1 MQIEDPIKNKD
12 DTSISIGIDFGTTN
26 SVVSYTY
33 DKVTKFI
40 EFDGCNI
47 VPTVIAFDKNFNIF
61 FGHDAISN
69 ENNTNYT
76 VVRSI
81 KRLLDQDKINVF
93 EKDFSIVDIISYF
106 FAYFKSQI
114 KHDIK
119 DCIVTVPAY
128 FDDTKK
134 NIIKLGAEKG
144 GFIVRRLIAEPTAA
158 ALAYGLDNGLE
169 GKYLVYDFG
178 GGTFDASLLSMQEG
192 IFKVIETSGDIEL
205 GGDDIDEAIAKF
217 LSSSW
222 NIKHD
227 NELLTVARDIK
238 INKIDKFAI
247 NNVEYRIN
255 LAEIDE
261 IINSIV
267 QKTIDITTSLIKNHN
282 NILGIILVGGSSRLD
297 AVKTMLSKNMP
308 NIPIFTNLDPDKI
321 VAIGAGIKAS
331 GVHSGFDNIL
341 IDIVPISLGIE
352 TAGGIVEKIITRNSQ
367 IPCMASQTFTTQ
379 KDNQTGF
386 IINIYQGE
394 REMVEDCRKIGTMK
408 LKGLEPK
415 KAGLVS
421 VKIDFTVD
429 VDGLLSVKAS
439 NIETGECVETEVKP
453 MYNMT
458 YDSISQMLIESIENA
473 QLDIKNR
480 LLKQSIIKGET
491 MIHDIN
497 SLLNEGEEIIADEEK
512 IAINKAVS
520 DLESAIKTKNRDTI
534 DDLMDNLDKIA
545 ADFSERVVNHVLCKK
560 IQGKNIYKEEI

>member
-12 DTSISIGIDFGTTN
+12 DATISIGIDFGTTN
-26 SVVSYTY
+26 SVISYTY

-40 EFDGCNI
+40 EFDGCDI
-47 VPTVIAFDKNFNIF
+47 IPTVIAFDKNFNLS
-61 FGHDAISN
+61 FGHEAISH
-69 ENNTNYT
+69 ENDQSYA
-76 VVRSI
+76 VIRSI
-81 KRLLDQDKINVF
+81 KRLLNRDTINIF
-93 EKDFSIVDIISYF
+93 GKDFSIVDIISYF

-114 KHDIK
+114 KYDVK

-134 NIIKLGAEKG
+134 NIIKFAAEKG
-144 GFIVRRLIAEPTAA
+144 GFVVRRLIVEPTAA

-205 GGDDIDEAIAKF
+205 GGDDIDEAIAQF
-217 LSSSW
+217 LSSEY
-222 NIKHD
+222 NIKYD
-227 NELLTVARDIK
+227 IETLSMARNIK
-238 INKIDKFAI
+238 INKIEKFTI
-247 NNVEYRIN
+247 NNIDHHIN
-255 LAEIDE
+255 LSKIDE
-261 IINSIV
+261 IINNIV
-267 QKTIDITTSLIKNHN
+267 QKTIDITINLVQNHS
-282 NILGIILVGGSSRLD
+282 NILGIILVGGSSRLN

-394 REMVEDCRKIGTMK
+394 REMIQDCRKIGTMK

-415 KAGLVS
+415 KAGLIS

-453 MYNMT
+453 MYSMT

-473 QLDIKNR
+473 QVDIKNR
-480 LLKQSIIKGET
+480 LLKQSIIKGEV
-491 MIHDIN
+491 MIHDIS
-497 SLLNEGEEIIADEEK
+497 SLIIEGAEIITDEEK
-512 IAINKAVS
+512 NAIDQAVL
-520 DLESAIKTKNRDTI
+520 DLQSAIITQNRDTI
-534 DDLMDNLDKIA
+534 DDLMDNLDKVA
-545 ADFSERVVNHVLCKK
+545 ANFSERVVNYVLCKK
-560 IQGKNIYKEEI
+560 VQGKSIDSDSF

>member
-1 MQIEDPIKNKD
+1 MQIEDPIKNKND
-12 DTSISIGIDFGTTN
+12 ASISIGIDFGTTN
-26 SVVSYTY
+26 SVISYTY
-33 DKVTKFI
+33 DKITNFI
-40 EFDGCNI
+40 EFNGSDI
-47 VPTVIAFDKNFNIF
+47 IPTVISFDKDFNPS
-61 FGHDAISN
+61 FGHNAISH
-69 ENNTNYT
+69 ENDENY
-76 VVRSI
+76 VVIRSI
-81 KRLLDQDKINVF
+81 KRLLNQDTINIF
-93 EKDFSIVDIISYF
+93 GKDFSITDIISYF

-114 KHDIK
+114 KHEIK

-134 NIIKLGAEKG
+134 NIIKLAAEKG
-144 GFIVRRLIAEPTAA
+144 GFVVRRLIVEPTAA

-217 LSSSW
+217 LSSEY
-222 NIKHD
+222 NIKYD
-227 NELLTVARDIK
+227 RETLSMARYIK
-238 INKIDKFAI
+238 INKIEKFTI
-247 NNVEYRIN
+247 NNIDHHIN
-255 LAEIDE
+255 LSKIDE
-261 IINSIV
+261 IINNIV
-267 QKTIDITTSLIKNHN
+267 QKTIDITINLAQNHS
-282 NILGIILVGGSSRLD
+282 NILGIILVGGSSRLN

-367 IPCMASQTFTTQ
+367 IPCTSSQTFTTQ

-386 IINIYQGE
+386 VINIYQGE
-394 REMVEDCRKIGTMK
+394 REMVEDCREIGTMK

-439 NIETGECVETEVKP
+439 NIETGECVETEIKP

-458 YDSISQMLIESIENA
+458 YDSISNILIESIENA
-473 QLDIKNR
+473 QIDIKNR

-497 SLLNEGEEIIADEEK
+497 SLLQEGEDVITDEEK
-512 IAINKAVS
+512 TAINKAIS
-520 DLESAIKTKNRDTI
+520 DLQSAIILKNRDTM
-534 DDLMDNLDKIA
+534 DDLMDSLDKIA
-545 ADFSERVVNHVLCKK
+545 ADFSERVVNYVLRKK
-560 IQGKNIYKEEI
+560 VQGKNVHSDNI